1 MADRAPSGRRRGDW
15 LGELPFR
22 TIVLHRTVGL
32 RRSLAETVFP
42 ERATPAGLAGARD
55 RLFEALSSAASA
67 SRRRF
72 APLEGGWEAACGGV
86 PPAEAPFFAGIP
98 VPADP

>member
-32 RRSLAETVFP
+32 FRNLAETVFP

-72 APLEGGWEAACGGV
+72 GCRLHDCHCCGYRLQNFRGWRC
-86 PPAEAPFFAGIP
+86 
-98 VPADP
+98 